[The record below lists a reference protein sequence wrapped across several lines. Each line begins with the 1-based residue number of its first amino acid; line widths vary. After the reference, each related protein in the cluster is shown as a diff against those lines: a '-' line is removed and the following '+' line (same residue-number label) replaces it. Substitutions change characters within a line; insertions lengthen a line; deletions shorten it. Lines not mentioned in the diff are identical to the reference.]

1 MERDRWRGVEL
12 RHLAAL
18 EAVGRLRSFGAAARE
33 LGYTQSAV
41 SQQVAQLERVVGQRL
56 VDRPGGPRRV
66 DLTDA
71 GRLLL
76 RHADAIV
83 AQIDAAQA
91 DMAALAEGAAG
102 PLRVGI
108 YQSVGARILPALLR
122 RFREEWPRV
131 EVHVREETDAADLLR
146 LLEHGEL
153 DLTFADLPLP
163 EGPFES
169 EEVLRDPYVLLVAVG
184 SELAGREAAPP
195 LRELAGVALIGWR
208 STGEPETYL
217 RGRVPELNVVFRTDD
232 NGTLLGL
239 VAEGLGLAVVPRLV
253 VNPRNPSFAAL
264 PFGTRIPPRDIAIV
278 WHRDRYRSAAAQA
291 FAGLARDMGAEY
303 VAASGSSSVSAA
315 STSRRPGR

>member
-1 MERDRWRGVEL
+1 M
-12 RHLAAL
+12 
-18 EAVGRLRSFGAAARE
+18 
-33 LGYTQSAV
+33 
-41 SQQVAQLERVVGQRL
+41 
-56 VDRPGGPRRV
+56 
-66 DLTDA
+66 
-71 GRLLL
+71 
-76 RHADAIV
+76 
-83 AQIDAAQA
+83 
-91 DMAALAEGAAG
+91 
-102 PLRVGI
+102 
-108 YQSVGARILPALLR
+108 
-122 RFREEWPRV
+122 
-131 EVHVREETDAADLLR
+131 
-146 LLEHGEL
+146 
-153 DLTFADLPLP
+153 
-163 EGPFES
+163 
-169 EEVLRDPYVLLVAVG
+169 LRDPYVLLVPAG
-184 SELAGREAAPP
+184 SELSDRDAAPP
-195 LRELAGVALIGWR
+195 LRELAGVPLIGWR

>member
-163 EGPFES
+163 TGPFES
-169 EEVLRDPYVLLVAVG
+169 EEVLRDPYVLLVPAG
-184 SELAGREAAPP
+184 SELADRDAAPP
-195 LRELAGVALIGWR
+195 LRELAGVPLIGWR

-239 VAEGLGLAVVPRLV
+239 VAEGLGVAVVPRLV